1 VAKEDRDEAVV
12 DLESVTKAAERLK
25 LKGREKAE
33 YIHKH
38 MVGYG
43 YKSQRTY
50 TKPKDEDGGG
60 GGFFS
65 SSRRSRDDD
74 DDDDDD
80 FD

>member
-1 VAKEDRDEAVV
+1 MPKDEDEAAI
-12 DLESVTKAAERLK
+12 DLKSVTAAAERLK

-43 YKSQRTY
+43 YKASRTY
-50 TKPKDEDGGG
+50 SKPDDDDSDG
-60 GGFFS
+60 GGFFGR
-65 SSRRSRDDD
+65 RRSRDN

-80 FD
+80 F

>member
-1 VAKEDRDEAVV
+1 MADKDEATL

-25 LKGREKAE
+25 LTGKDKAE

-43 YKSQRTY
+43 YKANRTY
-50 TKPKDEDGGG
+50 SKPDNDDSSG
-60 GGFFS
+60 GGFFGR
-65 SSRRSRDDD
+65 SRRSN

-80 FD
+80 F